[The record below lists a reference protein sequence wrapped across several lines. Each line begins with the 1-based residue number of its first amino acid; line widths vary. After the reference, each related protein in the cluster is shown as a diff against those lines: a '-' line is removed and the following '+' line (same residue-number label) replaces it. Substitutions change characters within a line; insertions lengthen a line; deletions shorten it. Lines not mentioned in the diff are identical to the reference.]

1 VSSINLKLSPEQ
13 IQEMPLVDLAY
24 EILKKANT
32 PYYYRDLM
40 NEIAGMRGL
49 GDQDSNRFIAQ
60 VYSEINIDG
69 RFACVGSNIWGL
81 KRWYPVEKAEDPVGN
96 AKRTRIINDEDDLE
110 DEEDLFVDEEENF
123 LADGEEED
131 NFAGFGERDEFEEA
145 DDDTADEEVE
155 IEEEI
160 DDTEISLEEVEEEE
174 YEDFDEE
181 EENI

>member
-1 VSSINLKLSPEQ
+1 MSSFNLKLSPEQ

-24 EILKKANT
+24 EILKKTNT

-40 NEIAGMRGL
+40 NEIAEVRGL
-49 GDQDSNRFIAQ
+49 GDKDINRFIAQ
-60 VYSEINIDG
+60 VYTEINIDG
-69 RFACVGSNIWGL
+69 RFACVGNNVWGL

-110 DEEDLFVDEEENF
+110 DEDDLFVDEEDTF
-123 LADGEEED
+123 LADGEED
-131 NFAGFGERDEFEEA
+131 NFTGFGERDEFEDAE
-145 DDDTADEEVE
+145 DDTADEEVE